1 MDYTNLVSRN
11 MPAETRSHP
20 GIGAETD
27 YVFSVTYSDADMM
40 PTTELAD
47 ALKALMPSEG
57 KSLAMYPPPQG
68 HIGLRELIAQRLL
81 ENRGIDVPIESIFLS
96 SGAGGAIGT
105 IVDGFIDPDDTVLVE
120 EFTYSGTLN
129 MMLSHRANVIHVP
142 TDEDGMDPDALE
154 AAIKDL
160 NAEGVQ
166 PKLIYTISVFQNPMG
181 ITMSEE
187 RKKRMVE
194 ISQRYGIPIFE
205 NESYADFHIDGDPLP
220 PAMMGMDDQ
229 DGVMYVS
236 AYTKLL
242 GCGLRLGYGVA
253 PEPVMDTLRKLKFGT
268 SPSHLTAMAV
278 YGFLSEH
285 ADEYVPSVAD
295 SLKTKRDTMLAALG
309 EHFPPN
315 CKWTHPNGGMMLWG
329 ELPEGADTW
338 NALAAAIEAGVKYNP
353 GSMYRAD
360 GEGNNKMRLTF
371 SYHNPDQIREG
382 IAILAGVFEK
392 QGLFDNA

>member
-1 MDYTNLVSRN
+1 MDYTKLVSRN

-81 ENRGIDVPIESIFLS
+81 ENRGIEVPIESIFLS

-105 IVDGFIDPDDTVLVE
+105 IVDGFIDPGATVLVE

-129 MMLSHRANVIHVP
+129 MMLSHRANVVHVP
-142 TDEDGMDPDALE
+142 TYEDGMDPDALE

-160 NAEGVQ
+160 NAKGVQ

-236 AYTKLL
+236 AYTKL
-242 GCGLRLGYGVA
+242 
-253 PEPVMDTLRKLKFGT
+253 
-268 SPSHLTAMAV
+268 
-278 YGFLSEH
+278 
-285 ADEYVPSVAD
+285 
-295 SLKTKRDTMLAALG
+295 
-309 EHFPPN
+309 
-315 CKWTHPNGGMMLWG
+315 
-329 ELPEGADTW
+329 
-338 NALAAAIEAGVKYNP
+338 
-353 GSMYRAD
+353 
-360 GEGNNKMRLTF
+360 
-371 SYHNPDQIREG
+371 
-382 IAILAGVFEK
+382 
-392 QGLFDNA
+392 